1 MTDAAEF
8 LPWWILFLS
17 YLAHDSR
24 PQAWERV
31 KTNAPITSQSSQ
43 LNVME
48 YGMLLR
54 LVAHMN
60 RILIWY
66 RPINI
71 QERTKGRGFC
81 KRKKILGCVWTFT
94 DLFLS
99 NLIWWQISVNSAVW
113 MTLTFTQDH
122 SCMKKQNVWCSFFST
137 IFFNKFIWNSV
148 HCCDFLVC
156 WRLY

>member
-1 MTDAAEF
+1 MMTDAAEF

-54 LVAHMN
+54 LVVHMN
-60 RILIWY
+60 LIPIWY
-66 RPINI
+66 CPINI
-71 QERTKGRGFC
+71 QERTKGRGVC
-81 KRKKILGCVWTFT
+81 KRKTILGCAWIFT
-94 DLFLS
+94 DQFLS
-99 NLIWWQISVNSAVW
+99 NLIWWQISVNSAGWYQFEWPWPSLKITVLW
-113 MTLTFTQDH
+113 KSEMFGVH
-122 SCMKKQNVWCSFFST
+122 FFHNFSM
-137 IFFNKFIWNSV
+137 N
-148 HCCDFLVC
+148 
-156 WRLY
+156 